1 MCGYNLCCKQN
12 CVKPAYGGIYSNS
25 EYTYE
30 YEEGEVQT
38 VVLDVPMY
46 SKNVAA
52 AVGTLTPETGGYY
65 LVTMSADV
73 MQTEGNPGDFE
84 LQLTID
90 GAAEGYFTQKIDN
103 GIEVLDRLSKSGI
116 VHIPAGA
123 EVSLKVVSTGDP
135 SRLKMDDAHLCIIKI
150 DDEEQPCNCCQR

>member
-12 CVKPAYGGIYSNS
+12 CVTPAYGGIYSNS
-25 EYTYE
+25 VYTYE
-30 YEEGEVQT
+30 YEEGEAQT

-52 AVGTLTPETGGYY
+52 AVGTLTPEKGGYY

-73 MQTEGNPGDFE
+73 TQTEGNPGDFE
-84 LQLTID
+84 IQLTVD
-90 GAAEGYFTQKIDN
+90 DAAEGYFTQKIDS
-103 GIEVLDRLSKSGI
+103 GIDVLDRIAKSGI

-123 EVSLKVVSTGDP
+123 EVLLKVMSTGDP
-135 SRLKMDDAHLCIIKI
+135 SRMKIDDAHLCIIKI
-150 DDEEQPCNCCQR
+150 DDEEEQCNCCQR